1 MSMNKLSSDE
11 VRDTLAQVGPTL
23 RALSEE
29 NSDLKEKLAHF
40 QKKERAEKL
49 ASSMH
54 QKGLNP
60 ETTQE
65 EKVAALMQRDNLD
78 VIEEAVNMSAPQI
91 KLAEVSDHP
100 GSPSD
105 AASSFV
111 AALMNG

>member
-11 VRDTLAQVGPTL
+11 VRATLAQVGPTL

-29 NSDLKEKLAHF
+29 NSNLKEKLAHY

-49 ASSMH
+49 ASSMST
-54 QKGLNP
+54 KGLNP
-60 ETTQE
+60 ETTYE

-100 GSPSD
+100 GNPSD
-105 AASSFV
+105 AASVFV
-111 AALMNG
+111 NAVMNG

>member
-29 NSDLKEKLAHF
+29 NSELKEKLAHF
-40 QKKERAEKL
+40 QKVDRVTKL
-49 ASSMH
+49 ASKMH
-54 QKGLNP
+54 TKGLNP
-60 ETTQE
+60 ETSLE
-65 EKVAALMQRDNLD
+65 EKVAALMQRDNLN

-100 GSPSD
+100 GNPTNAD
-105 AASSFV
+105 AAFV
-111 AALMNG
+111 ASLMAG

>member
-40 QKKERAEKL
+40 QKMERVAKL
-49 ASSMH
+49 ASAMH
-54 QKGLNP
+54 NKGLNP
-60 ETTQE
+60 ESSLE
-65 EKVAALMQRDNLD
+65 EKVAALMQRDNLN

-100 GSPSD
+100 GNPTSAES
-105 AASSFV
+105 AFV
-111 AALMNG
+111 SALMTG